1 MQKYTTKSG
10 DTWDSIAFLIYGDE
24 QLAKVLIEANAAHIK
39 TVIFKSG
46 IVLNVPEIDLKTAVN
61 HLPPWKK

>member
-46 IVLNVPEIDLKTAVN
+46 IVLNVPEID
-61 HLPPWKK
+61 